1 MYLVSLMMTR
11 HRTVCTMASA
21 IAALLLLPP
30 VVSAQDLSPTNP
42 GFSVQ
47 LFGVAGS
54 MKTQIYPQAA
64 GASALG
70 AGGDIT
76 YGASPQLG
84 LFGRVTRLS
93 SSSATLN
100 ESTDYTVL
108 QGDVGARWTTLPGKR
123 VRPFAEAGLAMRQL
137 AFTFADTEPLDFQ
150 ATNVGITVS
159 VGLMIF
165 RTDRVSLEGAGTYS
179 SGNFSTWKVN
189 GQRQP
194 LQQLQSETMGVRLGA
209 RYWFTK

>member
-1 MYLVSLMMTR
+1 
-11 HRTVCTMASA
+11 MASA

-76 YGASPQLG
+76 YSASPQLG

-93 SSSATLN
+93 SSSATRN

-108 QGDVGARWTTLPGKR
+108 QGDVGAWKPFPRIAAPSKKGPGLTTRSPRW
-123 VRPFAEAGLAMRQL
+123 
-137 AFTFADTEPLDFQ
+137 
-150 ATNVGITVS
+150 
-159 VGLMIF
+159 
-165 RTDRVSLEGAGTYS
+165 S
-179 SGNFSTWKVN
+179 S
-189 GQRQP
+189 R
-194 LQQLQSETMGVRLGA
+194 
-209 RYWFTK
+209 